1 LFCTAFGRFLARRA
15 AGTGRFFVVDGVQRR
30 MAAKSRAISSL
41 VSATAKPLFL
51 GLEGGSGGAAGYGDW
66 TGAFPSDLA
75 AERSGRRLRGR
86 CGREEEQPGGGGSCC
101 GVSSLPLVDGDV
113 DADA

>member
-15 AGTGRFFVVDGVQRR
+15 AGTGRFVVDGAQRR
-30 MAAKSRAISSL
+30 MAVKSRAISSL

-75 AERSGRRLRGR
+75 A
-86 CGREEEQPGGGGSCC
+86 
-101 GVSSLPLVDGDV
+101 
-113 DADA
+113 